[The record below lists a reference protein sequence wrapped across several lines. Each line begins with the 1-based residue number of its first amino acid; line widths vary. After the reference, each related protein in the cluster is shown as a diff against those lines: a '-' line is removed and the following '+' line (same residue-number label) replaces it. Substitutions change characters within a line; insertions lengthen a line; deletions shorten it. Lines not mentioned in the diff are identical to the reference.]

1 MMAISDLN
9 TISYRNALY
18 VSSMANNVNAKKSQQ
33 NGLTDSSQALQ
44 TFPSFSWQAYQ
55 AQQDQY
61 LSSVSNISEGVRD
74 LVGSVKS
81 FMSNATSDQ
90 RSVSS
95 AGNVVT
101 GEAKAGAKI
110 AQYSVN
116 VKQVATAQSNEGKT
130 LNASAYGGVTTGIS
144 TFGIKVGNGVERQLS
159 VKTLT
164 TDTNSQALKK
174 FASAINNSGAGVT
187 AEVKTKNSGQYLS
200 ITSKDTGAANN
211 FTIRDITGS
220 GVGDLQLANKVV
232 SAADAKYSV
241 NGTDYQTST
250 NKVSLDNGKVSL
262 NINATTMGTVKVDVG
277 KDNDKLLAATRKLV
291 NSYNDFRDVLSNSAN
306 NITKFGATALSR
318 VESLVGTTG
327 AAAFSAIGISLD
339 QSTGYLQVDEKKLS
353 AALASDPSKVN
364 NLLTGSTNSLGKSI
378 ERAAKAIGNAPVS
391 SYVKPPNPLDSFTYG
406 STYGS
411 TYNSSYNSNYN
422 TSSWMFT
429 QNNLSQGLFLNMTV

>member
-1 MMAISDLN
+1 MAVSSLN
-9 TISYRNALY
+9 TNLYLKALY
-18 VSSMANNVNAKKSQQ
+18 TSSLINNVNSKDSQT
-33 NGLTDSSQALQ
+33 NELDSVYQAMQ
-44 TFPSFSWQAYQ
+44 TLPTFSWQAYQ
-55 AQQDQY
+55 KQQDQY
-61 LSSVSNISEGVRD
+61 RNSVSNFSEGVRD

-81 FMSNATSDQ
+81 FMANATSDQ

-95 AGNVVT
+95 SGNVVT

-130 LNASAYGGVTTGIS
+130 LNASAYGGVTAGIS
-144 TFGIKVGNGVERQLS
+144 TFGIKVGNGLERQVS

-220 GVGDLQLANKVV
+220 GVGNLQLTNKVV

-241 NGTDYQTST
+241 DGTDYQTST

-262 NINATTMGTVKVDVG
+262 NINATTTGTVKVDVG
-277 KDNDKLLAATRKLV
+277 KDNNKLLTATKKLV
-291 NSYNDFRDVLSNSAN
+291 NSYNNFRDVLSNSAN
-306 NITKFGATALSR
+306 NITKFGATALSG
-318 VESLVGTTG
+318 VEYLVGTTG
-327 AAAFSAIGISLD
+327 ATAFSSIGISLD
-339 QSTGYLQVDEKKLS
+339 QSTGYLQVDEKALS

-364 NLLTGSTNSLGKSI
+364 NLLTGYTNSLGKSI

-406 STYGS
+406 SSYGS
-411 TYNSSYNSNYN
+411 TYNANYNSKYN
-422 TSSWMFT
+422 TSGWMFA
-429 QNNLSQGLFLNMTV
+429 QNNLSQGLFLNMMV